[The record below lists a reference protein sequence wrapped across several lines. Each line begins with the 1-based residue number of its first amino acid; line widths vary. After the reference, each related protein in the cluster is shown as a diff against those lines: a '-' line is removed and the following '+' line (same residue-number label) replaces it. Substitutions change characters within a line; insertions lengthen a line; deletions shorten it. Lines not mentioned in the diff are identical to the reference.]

1 MPDHEPIAGRQ
12 LTQSTYSGRCPIV
25 QRRPMLAP
33 PRFQI
38 FLSGLTLAGL
48 AVAEEAPPPVREV
61 ARPAKSGPPPVHQ
74 TEHTSDDEA
83 YEPPSTP
90 SAEPI
95 PEPRDEVT
103 GYIGSPIWLSNAPLD
118 PGIELELR
126 AGSKFGMFVP
136 ERFQDENIS
145 AWWISGGLRIEP
157 KVRQTF
163 MPYGSVAFDLNFWT
177 ASTDTSG
184 LCGVW
189 TCVITNSVQFAP
201 GFSGRAGMRWMPGP
215 YFGLDL
221 GAKLGMTF
229 PGWAFADSHAW
240 IEPYFGITIVP

>member
-1 MPDHEPIAGRQ
+1 
-12 LTQSTYSGRCPIV
+12 
-25 QRRPMLAP
+25 MLPP

-61 ARPAKSGPPPVHQ
+61 APPTKSGPPPVHQ

-136 ERFQDENIS
+136 ELGVGGRWNWINVDELSQTFPSVTTPERFQDENIS

-184 LCGVW
+184 MCGVW

-201 GFSGRAGMRWMPGP
+201 GFSGRAGIRWMPGP

-229 PGWAFADSHAW
+229 PGWAFADAHSW